1 MERPA
6 LPPETQGD
14 REFVPTCIWGRMKNL
29 KIWQKLALLAAIF
42 TIPFLAVTWQLVS
55 MVDSQGVSFARQ
67 ERDGLKTVLPLLRVA
82 QDLQRHRILTNRVLA
97 GEADQRVPQQA
108 AATQLQADLRSVDG
122 LHLDDAIAARW
133 TASRD
138 RAADLA
144 AGAGRRTAAASQREH
159 GELIREVVAIAGDIG
174 DRSRLNLDP
183 DPDASYLIRALLA
196 RGPELS
202 EVLAR
207 TQVLGAEVLSA
218 GVAAPE
224 QIEQLRGLDSL
235 AAASGE
241 RLDTALTKAINF
253 NAALRGPLQDR
264 AKAVSAEVRLT
275 RDFIALLVV
284 GQQDDATRAGLPG
297 TGSVAALQAS
307 AARELQLLL
316 ERRVSHYERQFWEI
330 IGWTT
335 FGILLVLVLGLYIV
349 RDITEP
355 LRQAVRVADQIAVG
369 NLNVDTISSDRRDE
383 IGSLSRAFGRMITS
397 LRDQVLLVQDIAS
410 GDLTGTLKPQSGN
423 DDMGNALQDMVS
435 HLSALVSEV
444 HKSGIQVNTSAT
456 QISATAREQHSTAS
470 EIAAT
475 TTQIGATSKEISAT
489 SKELVRTM
497 TEVAVAAEQ
506 SATLAGSGQVGL
518 TQMEETMH
526 RVMDATGSINAK
538 LAVLNEKAGNI
549 TQVVTT
555 ITRVADQT
563 NLLSLNAAI
572 EAEKAGEYGRGFSVV
587 ATEIRRLADQTA
599 VATYD
604 IEQMVK
610 EIQSAVS
617 AGVMGMDKFSEEVR
631 RGMDEVSQVGTQLS
645 QIIHQVQQMAP
656 RCEAASEGM
665 RAQATGAEQITQA
678 LTQLSEA
685 ALQTVESL
693 RQSNQ
698 AIDGLHQSATGLR
711 DGVSR
716 FKLAN

>member
-1 MERPA
+1 
-6 LPPETQGD
+6 
-14 REFVPTCIWGRMKNL
+14 MKNL

-42 TIPFLAVTWQLVS
+42 TIPFLVVTWTLLS
-55 MVDSQGVSFARQ
+55 TVDSQGVAFARQ
-67 ERDGLKTVLPLLRVA
+67 ELDGLQAVLPALRIG
-82 QDLQRHRILTNRVLA
+82 QDLQTHRTLVDRVLA
-97 GEADQRVPQQA
+97 GDAAQRPAQQA
-108 AATQLQADLRSVDG
+108 AATQLQADLRAMDAVE
-122 LHLDDAIAARW
+122 LHDVVAARW
-133 TASRD
+133 AALRD
-138 RAADLA
+138 RANQLA
-144 AGAGRRTAAASQREH
+144 AGATARSSDASLREH
-159 GELIREVVAIAGDIG
+159 GELIEEATGLAGDIA
-174 DRSRLNLDP
+174 DQSRLRLDS
-183 DPDASYLIRALLA
+183 DLDAAYLINGLTV
-196 RGPELS
+196 RGPWLS
-202 EVLAR
+202 DVLSRSQSLAATVLAKG
-207 TQVLGAEVLSA
+207 TAT
-218 GVAAPE
+218 PE
-224 QIEQLRGLDSL
+224 QLERLRGLDSL
-235 AAASGE
+235 VEANGSRVDAAMGK
-241 RLDTALTKAINF
+241 ALAYNP
-253 NAALRGPLQDR
+253 ALRPVLQDR
-264 AKAVSAEVRLT
+264 AKAVTTEARKT
-275 RDFIALLVV
+275 RDFIALLVA
-284 GQQDDATRAGLPG
+284 GQTEDATRVGVPVG
-297 TGSVAALQAS
+297 GSVAALQS
-307 AARELQLLL
+307 AIAPALQKLLQH
-316 ERRVSHYERQFWEI
+316 RADHYNGQFWQI
-330 IGWTT
+330 VGWAA
-335 FGILLVLVLGLYIV
+335 FGILAVLGLGLLIV
-349 RDITEP
+349 RDITVP
-355 LRQAVRVADQIAVG
+355 LRQVVGVADQIAVG
-369 NLNVDTISSDRRDE
+369 NLNVDAIAADRRDE

-397 LRDQVLLVQDIAS
+397 LREQVLLVQDIAD
-410 GDLTGTLKPQSGN
+410 GDLSGSIKPQSAN
-423 DDMGNALQDMVS
+423 DDMGNALQAMVT
-435 HLSALVSEV
+435 HLSGLVSEV
-444 HKSGIQVNTSAT
+444 HRSGIQVNTSAT

-497 TEVAVAAEQ
+497 TEVAGAAEQ

-518 TQMEETMH
+518 TQMEETMQ
-526 RVMDATGSINAK
+526 RVMEATGSINAK

-604 IEQMVK
+604 IEQMVR

-631 RGMDEVSQVGTQLS
+631 RGMEEVSQVGAQLS

-678 LTQLSEA
+678 LSQLSEA

-711 DGVSR
+711 EGVSR
-716 FKLAN
+716 FKLGS

>member
-1 MERPA
+1 
-6 LPPETQGD
+6 
-14 REFVPTCIWGRMKNL
+14 MKNL
-29 KIWQKLALLAAIF
+29 KIWQKLALLAAVF
-42 TIPFLAVTWQLVS
+42 TIPFLVVTWQLLS
-55 MVDSQGVSFARQ
+55 TVDTQGVAFARQ
-67 ERDGLKTVLPLLRVA
+67 ERDGLEAVLPLLRVG
-82 QDLQRHRILTNRVLA
+82 QDLQRQRNLADRVLA
-97 GEADQRVPQQA
+97 GNAAQRPALQA
-108 AATQLQADLRSVDG
+108 TSAQVQADLRAMDG
-122 LHLDDAIAARW
+122 IELHDVPAARW
-133 TASRD
+133 AGLRD
-138 RAADLA
+138 RASELA
-144 AGAGRRTAAASQREH
+144 AGTARRSAEASLREH
-159 GELIREVVAIAGDIG
+159 AELIAEDTSLAGAIADQ
-174 DRSRLNLDP
+174 SRLTLDP
-183 DPDASYLIRALLA
+183 ERNSYYLISVLLMQ
-196 RGPELS
+196 GPELS
-202 EVLAR
+202 EVLSR
-207 TQVLGAEVLSA
+207 TQALGASVLASGNA
-218 GVAAPE
+218 TPE
-224 QIEQLRGLDSL
+224 QLERLRGFASL
-235 AAASGE
+235 AEASGQ
-241 RLDTALTKAINF
+241 RLDDAVGKAIAF
-253 NAALRGPLQDR
+253 DPSLRPRLQQR
-264 AKAVSAEVRLT
+264 AKATTAEVRQT
-275 RDFIALLVV
+275 RDFIAMLVA
-284 GQQDDATRAGLPG
+284 GQADDAARAGLPA
-297 TGSVAALQAS
+297 TGSVAALQAVV
-307 AARELQLLL
+307 APALRELL
-316 ERRVSHYERQFWEI
+316 ERRVARYEHQLWEI
-330 IGWTT
+330 VGWAGV
-335 FGILLVLVLGLYIV
+335 GILLALGFGLYIV
-349 RDITEP
+349 RDITVP
-355 LRQAVRVADQIAVG
+355 LRQAVGVADQIAVG
-369 NLNVDTISSDRRDE
+369 NLNVDAIAADRRDE

-397 LRDQVLLVQDIAS
+397 LREQVLLVQDIAD
-410 GDLTGTLKPQSGN
+410 GDLTGSIKPASAN
-423 DDMGNALQDMVS
+423 DDMGNALQEMVS
-435 HLSALVSEV
+435 HLSSLVSEV

-475 TTQIGATSKEISAT
+475 TTQIGATSKQISAT

-497 TEVAVAAEQ
+497 TEVAGAAEQ

-526 RVMDATGSINAK
+526 RVMEATGSINAK

-604 IEQMVK
+604 IEQMVR

-631 RGMDEVSQVGTQLS
+631 RGMDEVSTVGTQLS

-678 LTQLSEA
+678 LSQLSEA

-711 DGVSR
+711 EGVSR
-716 FKLAN
+716 FKLGG

>member
-1 MERPA
+1 
-6 LPPETQGD
+6 
-14 REFVPTCIWGRMKNL
+14 MKHL
-29 KIWQKLALLAAIF
+29 KIWQKLALLAAVF
-42 TIPFLAVTWQLVS
+42 MIPFLVVTWQLLAT
-55 MVDSQGVSFARQ
+55 VDQEGVQFARQ
-67 ERDGLKTVLPLLRVA
+67 ERAGLDAALPLLA
-82 QDLQRHRILTNRVLA
+82 LGQELQRHRTL
-97 GEADQRVPQQA
+97 
-108 AATQLQADLRSVDG
+108 
-122 LHLDDAIAARW
+122 
-133 TASRD
+133 
-138 RAADLA
+138 
-144 AGAGRRTAAASQREH
+144 
-159 GELIREVVAIAGDIG
+159 
-174 DRSRLNLDP
+174 
-183 DPDASYLIRALLA
+183 
-196 RGPELS
+196 
-202 EVLAR
+202 
-207 TQVLGAEVLSA
+207 
-218 GVAAPE
+218 
-224 QIEQLRGLDSL
+224 
-235 AAASGE
+235 
-241 RLDTALTKAINF
+241 
-253 NAALRGPLQDR
+253 
-264 AKAVSAEVRLT
+264 
-275 RDFIALLVV
+275 
-284 GQQDDATRAGLPG
+284 ATRVDVGRA
-297 TGSVAALQAS
+297 AALQAS
-307 AARELQLLL
+307 GARVQDAVRATDAQVYADVLGERWAQLRRRVGVVTEPGPGQRGGATAASEHDVLVQETGALARDLADQSRLTLDPERDTYYLIDVLLVQAPALGDLLSRAQALASAITAAGRATPAQAERLRELDALIDIAARNLGQSVDKAMNFNPALRPQLQGRAEAVAADVRRARVAIGTVVGGDAAGEAVAAPAVVVPGGDSVAALHAAAAPALRGLLDARVARY
-316 ERRVSHYERQFWEI
+316 ERRMWEI
-330 IGWTT
+330 FGWSA
-335 FGILLVLVLGLYIV
+335 LAVVLVLVIGIVIV
-349 RDITEP
+349 RDITVP
-355 LRQAVRVADQIAVG
+355 LRQVVGVADQVAVG
-369 NLNVDTISSDRRDE
+369 NLNVDAISSDRGDE
-383 IGSLSRAFGRMITS
+383 IGKLARAFGRMITS
-397 LRDQVLLVQDIAS
+397 LREQVLLVQDIAG
-410 GDLTGTLKPQSGN
+410 GDLSGSIKPASAH
-423 DDMGNALQDMVS
+423 DDMGNALQEMVE
-435 HLSALVSEV
+435 HLSSLVSEV

-497 TEVAVAAEQ
+497 NEVASAAEQ

-526 RVMDATGSINAK
+526 RVMEATGSINAK

-631 RGMDEVSQVGTQLS
+631 RGMDEVGQVGAQLS
-645 QIIHQVQQMAP
+645 QIIHQVQHMAP

-678 LTQLSEA
+678 LSQLSEA

-711 DGVSR
+711 EGVSR
-716 FKLAN
+716 FKLGA

>member
-1 MERPA
+1 
-6 LPPETQGD
+6 
-14 REFVPTCIWGRMKNL
+14 MKNL

-42 TIPFLAVTWQLVS
+42 SIPFLVVTWTLLSTVNAE
-55 MVDSQGVSFARQ
+55 GVSFARQ
-67 ERDGLKTVLPLLRVA
+67 ERDGLQAALPLLRIG
-82 QDLQRHRILTNRVLA
+82 QDLQRHRNLADRVLA
-97 GEADQRVPQQA
+97 GD
-108 AATQLQADLRSVDG
+108 ATQRPALQSAGAQLQTDLRAMDAVE
-122 LHLDDAIAARW
+122 LHDAVAARW
-133 TASRD
+133 ASLRD
-138 RAADLA
+138 RAGELASGASGRSIESSLREHADLIEEA
-144 AGAGRRTAAASQREH
+144 RG
-159 GELIREVVAIAGDIG
+159 LAGDIA
-174 DRSRLNLDP
+174 DQSRLTLDP
-183 DPDASYLIRALLA
+183 ERNTYYLINALLVQ
-196 RGPELS
+196 GPELS
-202 EVLAR
+202 EVLSR
-207 TQVLGAEVLSA
+207 TQALGAGILA
-218 GVAAPE
+218 KGVATPE
-224 QIEQLRGLDSL
+224 QLERLRGLGL
-235 AAASGE
+235 VAEASGR
-241 RLDTALTKAINF
+241 RLDEAMDKAIVF
-253 NAALRGPLQDR
+253 DPAVRQQLQDR
-264 AKAVSAEVRLT
+264 AKATTTEVRQT
-275 RDFIALLVV
+275 RDFIALLVA
-284 GQQDDATRAGLPG
+284 GLTEDAARAGLPA
-297 TGSVAALQAS
+297 TGSVTALQA
-307 AARELQLLL
+307 AVAPALQSLLA
-316 ERRVSHYERQFWEI
+316 RRVAQYDRQLWEI
-330 IGWTT
+330 VGWAV
-335 FGILLVLVLGLYIV
+335 FGILAVLGLGLFIV
-349 RDITEP
+349 RDITVP
-355 LRQAVRVADQIAVG
+355 LRQVVGVADQIAVG
-369 NLNVDTISSDRRDE
+369 NLNVDAIAADRRDE

-397 LRDQVLLVQDIAS
+397 LREQVLLVQDIAD
-410 GDLTGTLKPQSGN
+410 GDLTGSINPQSAN
-423 DDMGNALQDMVS
+423 DDMGNALQAMVS
-435 HLSALVSEV
+435 HLSGLVSEV

-497 TEVAVAAEQ
+497 TEVAGAAEQ
-506 SATLAGSGQVGL
+506 SATLAGAGQVGL

-526 RVMDATGSINAK
+526 RVMEATGSINAK

-604 IEQMVK
+604 IEQMVR

-631 RGMDEVSQVGTQLS
+631 RGMDEVSTVGTQLS

-678 LTQLSEA
+678 LSQLSEA

-711 DGVSR
+711 EGVSR
-716 FKLAN
+716 FKLGD

>member
-1 MERPA
+1 VPLLKLADDLRVHRAVADRVGAGQPLQAELEASGVTLRSDLGAVDAVYARPDGEAYGAKRWQETRAAVEDLLSKNQSSRQESFDRHSKLIDDVGGLVAKVGDVSKLILDPQLDSYYLMITLLTEGPA
-6 LPPETQGD
+6 LSE
-14 REFVPTCIWGRMKNL
+14 NL
-29 KIWQKLALLAAIF
+29 
-42 TIPFLAVTWQLVS
+42 
-55 MVDSQGVSFARQ
+55 
-67 ERDGLKTVLPLLRVA
+67 A
-82 QDLQRHRILTNRVLA
+82 QARVLA
-97 GEADQRVPQQA
+97 
-108 AATQLQADLRSVDG
+108 L
-122 LHLDDAIAARW
+122 
-133 TASRD
+133 
-138 RAADLA
+138 
-144 AGAGRRTAAASQREH
+144 
-159 GELIREVVAIAGDIG
+159 
-174 DRSRLNLDP
+174 P
-183 DPDASYLIRALLA
+183 DPAVDATA
-196 RGPELS
+196 RS
-202 EVLAR
+202 
-207 TQVLGAEVLSA
+207 
-218 GVAAPE
+218 
-224 QIEQLRGLDSL
+224 EQLRGLAALTRAADERLGKSL
-235 AAASGE
+235 ALAVEADPG
-241 RLDTALTKAINF
+241 LANAINPRAEAVSVEVRQDREAIARLSGTGAEAAAAPGATGGGIGSRSGALIKLQETLAPALRASLDKRMQNYTGQLRNSF
-253 NAALRGPLQDR
+253 AIAAL
-264 AKAVSAEVRLT
+264 
-275 RDFIALLVV
+275 AL
-284 GQQDDATRAGLPG
+284 
-297 TGSVAALQAS
+297 
-307 AARELQLLL
+307 
-316 ERRVSHYERQFWEI
+316 
-330 IGWTT
+330 
-335 FGILLVLVLGLYIV
+335 LLVLVIGWYIV
-349 RDITEP
+349 RSITKP
-355 LRQAVRVADQIAVG
+355 LAQVVTVANQIAVG
-369 NLNVDTISSDRRDE
+369 NLNVDAVDGHRRDE
-383 IGSLSRAFGRMITS
+383 IGALARAFDRMMAA
-397 LRDQVLLVQDIAS
+397 LRDQVLLVQDIS
-410 GDLTGTLKPQSGN
+410 EGDLTGSIKPQSAN
-423 DDMGNALQDMVS
+423 DDMGNALSHMVT
-435 HLSALVSEV
+435 HLATLVSEV

-456 QISATAREQHSTAS
+456 QISATAREQHSTAT

-497 TEVAVAAEQ
+497 NEVASAAEQ
-506 SATLAGSGQVGL
+506 SANLANSGQHGL

-572 EAEKAGEYGRGFSVV
+572 EAEKAGEYGKGFSVV

-604 IEQMVK
+604 IEQMVR

-631 RGMDEVSQVGTQLS
+631 RGMEEVEQVGSQLS
-645 QIIHQVQQMAP
+645 QIIAQVQQMAP

-678 LTQLSEA
+678 LSQLSEA

>member
-6 LPPETQGD
+6 IPPD
-14 REFVPTCIWGRMKNL
+14 RTAPDSPPPWGTMKHL
-29 KIWQKLALLAAIF
+29 KIWQKLALLAAVF
-42 TIPFLAVTWQLVS
+42 MIPFLVVTWQLLAT
-55 MVDSQGVSFARQ
+55 VDQEGVQFARQ
-67 ERDGLKTVLPLLRVA
+67 ERAGLDAALPLLGLG
-82 QDLQRHRILTNRVLA
+82 QELQRHRTLA
-97 GEADQRVPQQA
+97 TR
-108 AATQLQADLRSVDG
+108 VDG
-122 LHLDDAIAARW
+122 G
-133 TASRD
+133 
-138 RAADLA
+138 RA
-144 AGAGRRTAAASQREH
+144 
-159 GELIREVVAIAGDIG
+159 
-174 DRSRLNLDP
+174 
-183 DPDASYLIRALLA
+183 
-196 RGPELS
+196 
-202 EVLAR
+202 
-207 TQVLGAEVLSA
+207 
-218 GVAAPE
+218 
-224 QIEQLRGLDSL
+224 
-235 AAASGE
+235 
-241 RLDTALTKAINF
+241 
-253 NAALRGPLQDR
+253 
-264 AKAVSAEVRLT
+264 
-275 RDFIALLVV
+275 
-284 GQQDDATRAGLPG
+284 
-297 TGSVAALQAS
+297 AALQAS
-307 AARELQLLL
+307 GARVQDAVRAVDAQAYADVIGERWAQLRRRVGVVTEPGPGQRGGAAAASEHDVLVQETAALARDLADQSRLTLDPERDTYYLIDLLLVQAPALGDLLSRAQALASSITAAGRATPAQAERLRELDALIDIAARNLGQSVDKAMSFNPALRPQLQGRAEAVAADVRRARVAIGTVVVGGDAGQAVAAPSVVVPGGDSVAALHAAAAPALAGLLDA
-316 ERRVSHYERQFWEI
+316 RVTRYEQRMWEI
-330 IGWTT
+330 FGWAA
-335 FGILLVLVLGLYIV
+335 LAVVLVLVIGIVIV
-349 RDITEP
+349 RDITVP
-355 LRQAVRVADQIAVG
+355 LRQVVGVADQIAVG
-369 NLNVDTISSDRRDE
+369 NLNVDAISSDRGDE
-383 IGSLSRAFGRMITS
+383 IGKLARAFGRMITS
-397 LRDQVLLVQDIAS
+397 LREQVLLVQDIAG
-410 GDLTGTLKPQSGN
+410 GDLSGSIKPASAN
-423 DDMGNALQDMVS
+423 DDMGNALQDMVE

-497 TEVAVAAEQ
+497 NEVASAAEQ

-518 TQMEETMH
+518 TQMEETMQ
-526 RVMDATGSINAK
+526 RVMEATGSINAK

-631 RGMDEVSQVGTQLS
+631 RGMDEVGQVGAQLS
-645 QIIHQVQQMAP
+645 QIIHQVQHMAP

-678 LTQLSEA
+678 LSQLSEA

-711 DGVSR
+711 EGVSR
-716 FKLAN
+716 FKLGA